1 MKTCKIELMFNSE
14 NDKIEDIDF
23 TYWYEPNE
31 FSIQDVE
38 NACSAFKAAVYK
50 AGVGMRWD
58 E

>member
-14 NDKIEDIDF
+14 NDKIEDVDF
-23 TYWYEPNE
+23 TYWYDPDE
-31 FSIQDVE
+31 FTIQDLE

-50 AGVGMRWD
+50 AGVKMWQD